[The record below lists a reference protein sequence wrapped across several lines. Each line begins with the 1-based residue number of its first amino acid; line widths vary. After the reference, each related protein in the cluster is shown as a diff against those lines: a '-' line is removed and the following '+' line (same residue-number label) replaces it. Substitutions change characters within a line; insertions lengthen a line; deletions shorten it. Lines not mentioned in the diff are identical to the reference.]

1 MSATGQAIVDLGPE
15 ALERLRLLL
24 QRAEQGDEAALPALG
39 LALDAHP
46 EIWQRYGDLG
56 RQAEAAWVQLVC
68 GPNLLLRESLGR
80 KLEELRAELGGPSPS
95 PLERLLVA
103 RVLAC
108 WLQVHYA
115 DTAYAQ
121 LKAASP
127 AQHAAALKRQ
137 NAAQQRYLQAV
148 KALATVRKLLRPPLS
163 PVALAM
169 RPVAEASAARPQGGR
184 SRLEGEQLPAGN

>member
-1 MSATGQAIVDLGPE
+1 
-15 ALERLRLLL
+15 
-24 QRAEQGDEAALPALG
+24 
-39 LALDAHP
+39 
-46 EIWQRYGDLG
+46 
-56 RQAEAAWVQLVC
+56 VQLLC
-68 GPNLLLRESLGR
+68 GPNLLLRESLTR

-148 KALATVRKLLRPPLS
+148 KALATVRKLLRPALS
-163 PVALAM
+163 PVD
-169 RPVAEASAARPQGGR
+169 VAARMGGAWGGR
-184 SRLEGEQLPAGN
+184 RHRAGPEPAAAAAGN